1 MEPNPRLN
9 DRQNLQV
16 QEYTTLVQLYGKFDQ
31 SSKADGAH
39 YAPEN
44 PFVAEGLQCAN
55 CVFFEGGGG
64 CELVDGSIDP
74 AAICKMW
81 VIPQDLIQARSKKES
96 EPMEYREAAN
106 IEVRSVE
113 ERIIEFRAVPYDK
126 PTDVGGY
133 KEQFTRGSFAGTN
146 PASVKLYWRHGEPV
160 GRVLQLREKADGLY
174 GTAKFS
180 DTTAGRDA
188 WTLAKDGVEHGVSVG
203 FRALEDSWSADGS
216 TVTRVKADLVEI
228 STTDRPAYKGADILA
243 TREEATPPIEEKEKT
258 MSDTVETVPTSAP
271 VVDDARVDEV
281 IERVAAVET
290 AITTLAEKRTT
301 SAAPLF
307 RSFGDYVQ
315 ARVRGDEK
323 AEMLFRTVATNSLT
337 ENTGVNPETW
347 LTNIYGL
354 VNKGRPVASAF
365 GIAALPA
372 SGMSIHWPSV
382 TAMPIVGEQDPE
394 MEEIAS
400 HKFTITDNSASIK
413 TFAGG
418 GTLSRQVI
426 DRSAP
431 NYVNAVMRAF
441 AAAYGKTTETD
452 FVAAITAAATDSD
465 GLAANT
471 FAGFLEGITNAAAD
485 IYDESGLSAEF
496 IVASGDVWRLMA
508 SLVATDGRPAL
519 TVAGQGVNVGGSANI
534 AGLSGNFA
542 GLPVIYSH
550 AATAGTLLVASSEAA
565 KFHESAGAPLE
576 IMNEDASTLKRGI
589 GVYGYGLSVA
599 YQPTAIRAIALD

>member
-1 MEPNPRLN
+1 MSDE
-9 DRQNLQV
+9 
-16 QEYTTLVQLYGKFDQ
+16 
-31 SSKADGAH
+31 
-39 YAPEN
+39 
-44 PFVAEGLQCAN
+44 
-55 CVFFEGGGG
+55 
-64 CELVDGSIDP
+64 
-74 AAICKMW
+74 
-81 VIPQDLIQARSKKES
+81 LIQ
-96 EPMEYREAAN
+96 READA
-106 IEVRSVE
+106 IEIRSAD

-133 KEQFTRGSFAGTN
+133 KEQFVRGSFAGTD
-146 PASVKLYWRHGEPV
+146 PARVKLYWRHGEPV

-228 STTDRPAYKGADILA
+228 STTDRPAYTGADILA
-243 TREEATPPIEEKEKT
+243 TREEVTPPIEEKEKT

-271 VVDDARVDEV
+271 VVEADGRVDEV

-290 AITTLAEKRTT
+290 AITTLAEKRTNV
-301 SAAPLF
+301 AAPLF

-337 ENTGVNPETW
+337 ENAGVNPETW
-347 LTNIYGL
+347 MSNIYGL

-365 GIAALPA
+365 GIAPLPA
-372 SGMSIHWPSV
+372 TGMSIHWPTVS
-382 TAMPIVGEQDPE
+382 ALPIVGEQDPE

-418 GTLSRQVI
+418 GQLSRQVI

-431 NYVNAVMRAF
+431 NYVNAIMSAF

-452 FVAAITAAATDSD
+452 FVAAITAAATDSA
-465 GLAANT
+465 GLSANT
-471 FAGFLEGITNAAAD
+471 FAGFLDGIVNAAAD
-485 IYDESGLSAEF
+485 IYDESGLTGDL

-519 TVAGQGVNVGGSANI
+519 TVAGTGVNVGGSANV
-534 AGLSGNFA
+534 AGLTGNFA
-542 GLPVIYSH
+542 GFPVIYSH
-550 AATAGTLLVASSEAA
+550 AATAGTLLVASSDAA

-576 IMNEDASTLKRGI
+576 IMNDDAATLKRGI